1 MAIDTKNIGN
11 KYGPT
16 TYVVGAEKLREFAY
30 AVAGGVPSMGFS
42 GEGPPE
48 GLLPQLHE
56 AQGLVGFP
64 SFANVFA
71 IAPFGQAVSDP
82 KLGINLL
89 MLVHGEQEYEFF
101 EPVQPGDV
109 ITTTGEIVDIFEKQ
123 AKDFVTVVTE
133 SKNQHGKLVVRG
145 RWLAVIRQG

>member
-1 MAIDTKNIGN
+1 MAIDKKNIGN

-30 AVAGGVPSMGFS
+30 AVGGGVPSMGFS
-42 GEGPPE
+42 GQGAPKD
-48 GLLPQLHE
+48 LLPALW
-56 AQGLVGFP
+56 QGGEIVGFP
-64 SFANVFA
+64 SFCNVFA

-89 MLVHGEQEYEFF
+89 MLVHGEQEYEFL
-101 EPVQPGDV
+101 EPIRPGDV
-109 ITTTGEIVDIFEKQ
+109 IASTGEITDIFEKQ

-145 RWLAVIRQG
+145 RWLAVIRH